1 MKAEN
6 NLVILHS
13 IVMAMEK
20 RYSAKVGKARISDE
34 ASSEVN
40 RKPC

>member
-1 MKAEN
+1 MKAKN

-13 IVMAMEK
+13 LVMAMEN
-20 RYSAKVGKARISDE
+20 RYSTKVRKARISD
-34 ASSEVN
+34 APSPEVN